1 MDDGGFEREG
11 RRLAEEQ
18 QTFARTLGAMLRRPP
33 VTCTADAQLGEVAA
47 RMRDQKVGSVVV
59 VDAAGRP
66 AGILTS
72 HDVVQALA
80 DGDGAK
86 RAGELMSPDPHALP
100 PHAFAYEAAVLMT
113 ARRIRHVLV
122 VEEGRLLGVV
132 SERDLFSL
140 QRLGLGE
147 LTMEIRLA
155 RDLDRLASL
164 AANVR
169 RLTGQLVEQGAAPA
183 QLTLF
188 VSVLNDRLCQRV
200 LELVRPRH
208 DLERLSWC
216 WLSFGSEGR
225 LEQTIATDQDNGLVF
240 AVHDG
245 SARETARGRLVP
257 FAREVNEGLDAC
269 GFPLCKGN
277 VMASNPKLCLS
288 VEEWQETMSGWVA
301 NTDPQALL
309 DAAICFDFRPLAGDA
324 ALAEPLRKT
333 LLARSKARPSFL
345 RLLAETSLMARPP
358 LRVLRDFATEDVPGA
373 PHSLDLKGAGT
384 RLFVDGAR
392 ILALAHG
399 LPQTNTIER
408 LRAAA
413 AAGVARAPEASAWI
427 GAFSW
432 LQQLRLRLQGAAL
445 ASGGTGG
452 GNRVDP
458 DTLDSFERRLLKEA
472 FQQAAH
478 LQDRISSD
486 YQL

>member
-1 MDDGGFEREG
+1 MDGGEFEREG

-18 QTFARTLGAMLRRPP
+18 QTFARTLGAMLRRPA
-33 VTCTADAQLGEVAA
+33 VTCAAEASLGEVAG

-59 VDAAGRP
+59 VDAGGRP
-66 AGILTS
+66 AGIITS

-80 DGDGAK
+80 GGDGER
-86 RAGELMSPDPHALP
+86 RAGDLMTPEPQSLP
-100 PHAFAYEAAVLMT
+100 PHAFAYEAAVLMA

-122 VEEGRLLGVV
+122 VEEGRLMGVL

-155 RDLDRLASL
+155 RDLDRLAAL

-169 RLTGQLVEQGAAPA
+169 RLTGQLVEQGTAPA

-188 VSVLNDRLCQRV
+188 VSVLNDRICQRV

-225 LEQTIATDQDNGLVF
+225 LEQTIATDQDNGLAF
-240 AVHDG
+240 AAHDG
-245 SARETARGRLVP
+245 STRDAARERLLP

-288 VEEWQETMSGWVA
+288 VEEWQDTMAGWVA

-309 DAAICFDFRPLAGDA
+309 DAAICFDFRPLMGDVS
-324 ALAEPLRKT
+324 LAEPLRKT
-333 LLARSKARPSFL
+333 LLARSKSRPSFL
-345 RLLAETSLMARPP
+345 RLLAETSLAARPP
-358 LRVLRDFATEDVPGA
+358 LRLLRDFATEDAPGA
-373 PHSLDLKGAGT
+373 PHSLDLKASGT
-384 RLFVDGAR
+384 RLFVDAAR
-392 ILALAHG
+392 ILALAYG

-413 AAGVARAPEASAWI
+413 AAGVLRAQEVSSWV
-427 GAFSW
+427 GAFAW
-432 LQQLRLRLQGAAL
+432 LQQLRLRLQGK
-445 ASGGTGG
+445 GGAQGEGGG
-452 GNRVDP
+452 GNRIDP

-472 FQQAAH
+472 FRQAAN
-478 LQDRISSD
+478 LQDRIRSD